1 MYSCGKERMTSTC
14 VVYWVLGTRWQL
26 APLTSEQ
33 VKVMSTKKQLS
44 LISDARFPSKLR
56 GVTKTTKWNCKQ
68 VQGAIGKYHAKLYEN
83 CDHVSELTKVVS
95 NFEDAKDAAKVFA
108 AWRDMKAELR
118 DLCRNAEMSYPNLKQ
133 IKCKDVKKNVDL
145 LDNDIEAKEEELE
158 RLKCKK
164 RAEQALLVLGESF
177 VSASKALEV
186 SERYSFA

>member
-1 MYSCGKERMTSTC
+1 
-14 VVYWVLGTRWQL
+14 
-26 APLTSEQ
+26 
-33 VKVMSTKKQLS
+33 MSTKKQLS
-44 LISDARFPSKLR
+44 LISDARFPSELR

-83 CDHVSELTKVVS
+83 CDHVSGLTKVVS

-108 AWRDMKAELR
+108 AWRDMKNELR
-118 DLCRNAEMSYPNLKQ
+118 VLCHNAEMSYPNLKQ

-145 LDNDIEAKEEELE
+145 LDKDIEAKEEELE

-186 SERYSFA
+186 VSERYSFA